1 MTAAMHHE
9 IDRSGKPAP
18 AASVLVNMSYRLDL
32 VEKKT
37 VDGAASCKTI
47 IANLRELASAED
59 KHAKTYQKI
68 QEALQAISY
77 IKNANV
83 ASGLKNWHSAM
94 LQNASETAAMK
105 RRFASSL
112 VSNVVL
118 PLQDHVHNY
127 RNQTRQVF
135 FEMRSSYEVLVH
147 KQNHV
152 TATRERYIKACKA
165 AEAAIR
171 ARNTAMDKLNDLE
184 LQAKKAT
191 PSSQLPPLALLEGK
205 KNVQGLDGLN
215 QRIKATLDESVTAK
229 EVYIQSDMTCRSD
242 RSRHQ
247 NLIADMLLKLETI
260 EIQREEHLQ
269 NQVMFRVASMYQD
282 MVTCV
287 ASSRKVLFDMSDPI
301 FQAALE
307 SIAHFSDDFKAPD
320 DVLTFI
326 TEQMTNDAET
336 LAKLSDVFALMK
348 STFEAHAKRLQHIT
362 SSQSWALAELDGQL
376 LAQAWENIS
385 SSVQIFA
392 HIHEEYAAAVGG
404 SITSVWKD
412 LKAAQGHAKKQIAMM
427 VQDIYLKR
435 QGVQTNERDATQRF
449 QRTKRELEA
458 KQSQMDAVEREAAE
472 EATSPDKDKGMSLV
486 SLGWKDS
493 AKIRLVKL
501 KRVYQEYEET
511 DMATAVKQMTFAKN
525 ATENFNVLFHTLVGT
540 VHSDFI
546 NAQAQVVS
554 GITKISTS
562 WRTACSV
569 TESSQLQ
576 VLRNVFGAIEAISP
590 TSDLRLFVESQS
602 SIHDPPNLKAST
614 SLEFYTSDLIEMET
628 RPPPP
633 PSPAMPME
641 SKGGSAPKTTTSAKL
656 NWQHQVEFG
665 LVLFY
670 MFGLLA
676 LYFAM
681 QTLRQELVHA
691 QSVLHDQHG
700 AVDSLEKMLR
710 EFE

>member
-1 MTAAMHHE
+1 MSFEMH
-9 IDRSGKPAP
+9 S
-18 AASVLVNMSYRLDL
+18 SN
-32 VEKKT
+32 T
-37 VDGAASCKTI
+37 TFQAASCKTI

-77 IKNANV
+77 I
-83 ASGLKNWHSAM
+83 GLKNWHSAM

-135 FEMRSSYEVLVH
+135 FEMRSSYEVL
-147 KQNHV
+147 
-152 TATRERYIKACKA
+152 ATRERYIKACKA

-247 NLIADMLLKLETI
+247 NLIADMLLKVQKALIFFLETI

-336 LAKLSDVFALMK
+336 LAKLSD
-348 STFEAHAKRLQHIT
+348 
-362 SSQSWALAELDGQL
+362 
-376 LAQAWENIS
+376 
-385 SSVQIFA
+385 
-392 HIHEEYAAAVGG
+392 
-404 SITSVWKD
+404 
-412 LKAAQGHAKKQIAMM
+412 
-427 VQDIYLKR
+427 
-435 QGVQTNERDATQRF
+435 GVQTNERDATQRF

-501 KRVYQEYEET
+501 KR
-511 DMATAVKQMTFAKN
+511 QMTFAKN

-546 NAQAQVVS
+546 VVS

-633 PSPAMPME
+633 PSPA
-641 SKGGSAPKTTTSAKL
+641 TTTSAKL

>member
-1 MTAAMHHE
+1 MSLEMH
-9 IDRSGKPAP
+9 S
-18 AASVLVNMSYRLDL
+18 SN
-32 VEKKT
+32 T
-37 VDGAASCKTI
+37 TFQAASCKTI

-77 IKNANV
+77 I
-83 ASGLKNWHSAM
+83 GLKNWHSAM
-94 LQNASETAAMK
+94 LQNASETAAIK

-135 FEMRSSYEVLVH
+135 YEMRSSYEVL
-147 KQNHV
+147 
-152 TATRERYIKACKA
+152 ATRERYIKACKA

-171 ARNTAMDKLNDLE
+171 ARNTTMDKLNDLE

-191 PSSQLPPLALLEGK
+191 PSSQLPPLALLEAK

-215 QRIKATLDESVTAK
+215 QRIKATLDESVAVK

-247 NLIADMLLKLETI
+247 NLIADMLLKLETM

-336 LAKLSDVFALMK
+336 LAKLSD
-348 STFEAHAKRLQHIT
+348 
-362 SSQSWALAELDGQL
+362 
-376 LAQAWENIS
+376 
-385 SSVQIFA
+385 
-392 HIHEEYAAAVGG
+392 
-404 SITSVWKD
+404 
-412 LKAAQGHAKKQIAMM
+412 
-427 VQDIYLKR
+427 
-435 QGVQTNERDATQRF
+435 GVQTNERDATQRF
-449 QRTKRELEA
+449 QRTKHELEA

-472 EATSPDKDKGMSLV
+472 DAKSPDKDKGMSLV
-486 SLGWKDS
+486 SLGWKDP

-525 ATENFNVLFHTLVGT
+525 ATDNFNVLFHTLVGT

-546 NAQAQVVS
+546 
-554 GITKISTS
+554 
-562 WRTACSV
+562 
-569 TESSQLQ
+569 SSQLQ

-633 PSPAMPME
+633 PSPA
-641 SKGGSAPKTTTSAKL
+641 TTTSAKL

>member
-1 MTAAMHHE
+1 
-9 IDRSGKPAP
+9 
-18 AASVLVNMSYRLDL
+18 MSWEMYSSN
-32 VEKKT
+32 T
-37 VDGAASCKTI
+37 TFQAASCKTI

-77 IKNANV
+77 MY
-83 ASGLKNWHSAM
+83 NWHSAM
-94 LQNASETAAMK
+94 LQNASETAAIK

-135 FEMRSSYEVLVH
+135 YEMRSSYEVL
-147 KQNHV
+147 
-152 TATRERYIKACKA
+152 ATRERYIKACKA

-191 PSSQLPPLALLEGK
+191 PSSQLPPLALLEAK

-215 QRIKATLDESVTAK
+215 QRIKATLDESVAAK

-247 NLIADMLLKLETI
+247 NLIAEMLLKV
-260 EIQREEHLQ
+260 Q
-269 NQVMFRVASMYQD
+269 
-282 MVTCV
+282 
-287 ASSRKVLFDMSDPI
+287 K
-301 FQAALE
+301 AL
-307 SIAHFSDDFKAPD
+307 IYF
-320 DVLTFI
+320 
-326 TEQMTNDAET
+326 
-336 LAKLSDVFALMK
+336 
-348 STFEAHAKRLQHIT
+348 TFEAHAKRLQHIT

-385 SSVQIFA
+385 SS
-392 HIHEEYAAAVGG
+392 
-404 SITSVWKD
+404 
-412 LKAAQGHAKKQIAMM
+412 
-427 VQDIYLKR
+427 
-435 QGVQTNERDATQRF
+435 GVQTNERDATQRF

-486 SLGWKDS
+486 SLGWKDP

-525 ATENFNVLFHTLVGT
+525 ATDNFNVLFHTLVGT
-540 VHSDFI
+540 
-546 NAQAQVVS
+546 
-554 GITKISTS
+554 
-562 WRTACSV
+562 
-569 TESSQLQ
+569 SSQLQ

-633 PSPAMPME
+633 PPSPAMP
-641 SKGGSAPKTTTSAKL
+641 TTTSAKL

>member
-1 MTAAMHHE
+1 MSLEMH
-9 IDRSGKPAP
+9 S
-18 AASVLVNMSYRLDL
+18 SN
-32 VEKKT
+32 T
-37 VDGAASCKTI
+37 TFQAASCKTI

-77 IKNANV
+77 I
-83 ASGLKNWHSAM
+83 GLKNWHSAM
-94 LQNASETAAMK
+94 LQNASETAAIK

-135 FEMRSSYEVLVH
+135 YEMRSSYEVL
-147 KQNHV
+147 
-152 TATRERYIKACKA
+152 ATRERYIKACKA

-171 ARNTAMDKLNDLE
+171 ARNTTMDKLNDLE

-191 PSSQLPPLALLEGK
+191 PSSQLPPLALLEAK

-215 QRIKATLDESVTAK
+215 QRIKATLDESVAVK

-247 NLIADMLLKLETI
+247 NLIADMLLKLETM

-336 LAKLSDVFALMK
+336 LAKLSD
-348 STFEAHAKRLQHIT
+348 
-362 SSQSWALAELDGQL
+362 
-376 LAQAWENIS
+376 
-385 SSVQIFA
+385 
-392 HIHEEYAAAVGG
+392 
-404 SITSVWKD
+404 
-412 LKAAQGHAKKQIAMM
+412 
-427 VQDIYLKR
+427 
-435 QGVQTNERDATQRF
+435 GVQTNERDATQRF
-449 QRTKRELEA
+449 QRTKHELEA

-472 EATSPDKDKGMSLV
+472 DAKSPDKDKGMSLV
-486 SLGWKDS
+486 SLGWKDP

-525 ATENFNVLFHTLVGT
+525 ATDNFNVLFHTLVGT
-540 VHSDFI
+540 
-546 NAQAQVVS
+546 
-554 GITKISTS
+554 
-562 WRTACSV
+562 
-569 TESSQLQ
+569 SSQLQ

-633 PSPAMPME
+633 PSPA
-641 SKGGSAPKTTTSAKL
+641 TTTSAKL

>member
-1 MTAAMHHE
+1 
-9 IDRSGKPAP
+9 
-18 AASVLVNMSYRLDL
+18 
-32 VEKKT
+32 
-37 VDGAASCKTI
+37 
-47 IANLRELASAED
+47 
-59 KHAKTYQKI
+59 
-68 QEALQAISY
+68 
-77 IKNANV
+77 
-83 ASGLKNWHSAM
+83 
-94 LQNASETAAMK
+94 
-105 RRFASSL
+105 
-112 VSNVVL
+112 
-118 PLQDHVHNY
+118 
-127 RNQTRQVF
+127 
-135 FEMRSSYEVLVH
+135 
-147 KQNHV
+147 
-152 TATRERYIKACKA
+152 
-165 AEAAIR
+165 
-171 ARNTAMDKLNDLE
+171 
-184 LQAKKAT
+184 
-191 PSSQLPPLALLEGK
+191 
-205 KNVQGLDGLN
+205 
-215 QRIKATLDESVTAK
+215 
-229 EVYIQSDMTCRSD
+229 
-242 RSRHQ
+242 
-247 NLIADMLLKLETI
+247 
-260 EIQREEHLQ
+260 
-269 NQVMFRVASMYQD
+269 
-282 MVTCV
+282 
-287 ASSRKVLFDMSDPI
+287 
-301 FQAALE
+301 AALE

-320 DVLTFI
+320 GVLTFI

-336 LAKLSDVFALMK
+336 LAKLSD
-348 STFEAHAKRLQHIT
+348 
-362 SSQSWALAELDGQL
+362 
-376 LAQAWENIS
+376 
-385 SSVQIFA
+385 
-392 HIHEEYAAAVGG
+392 
-404 SITSVWKD
+404 
-412 LKAAQGHAKKQIAMM
+412 
-427 VQDIYLKR
+427 
-435 QGVQTNERDATQRF
+435 GVQTNERDATQRF

-525 ATENFNVLFHTLVGT
+525 ATDNFNVLFHTLVGT
-540 VHSDFI
+540 

-562 WRTACSV
+562 WQTACSV

-633 PSPAMPME
+633 PPSPAVRRLSMP
-641 SKGGSAPKTTTSAKL
+641 TTTSAKL